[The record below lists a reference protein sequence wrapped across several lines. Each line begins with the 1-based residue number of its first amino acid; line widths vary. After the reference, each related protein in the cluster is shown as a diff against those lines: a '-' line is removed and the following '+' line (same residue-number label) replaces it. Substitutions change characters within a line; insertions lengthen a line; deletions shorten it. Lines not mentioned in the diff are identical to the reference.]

1 MAELLGR
8 KVTIA
13 QGDTPSVIAV
23 ARTKS
28 LTINNEAVDVTS
40 DGDDGIQ
47 RYLNEPGQKAVEVSV
62 EGMFDS
68 ADETLID
75 LSLSDDLIS
84 ALEFDYTAYT
94 IGGDFFMT
102 SYSQSMAYN
111 DAITFSATFASSGAV
126 VKTTTP

>member
-13 QGDTPSVIAV
+13 QGDTPTVIAV
-23 ARTKS
+23 ARTKTLNIS
-28 LTINNEAVDVTS
+28 NESVNVTS

-47 RYLNEPGQKAVEVSV
+47 RFLNEPGEKAVEVTV

-75 LSLSDDLIS
+75 LSLSNDLIS
-84 ALEFDYTAYT
+84 ALEFDYTSYT

-102 SYSQSMAYN
+102 SFSQSMAYN
-111 DAITFSATFASSGAV
+111 DAITFSATFASSGAI
-126 VKTTTP
+126 VKTATP